1 MLFKKHCYRNKEQTI
16 GWRKCLHNTH
26 ISKGLLS
33 KIFKELL
40 WLNDKNKMEKKI
52 IKDLSAKKYVYGLP
66 VSISKDVAV
75 QSLSCDSLQP
85 HDCSAPGFSV
95 LHDLLHFATV
105 HVHWVGQAIS
115 PSHSLPPPSPFAF
128 SFPQYQGLF
137 QWVGSLASGGQSI
150 GASATVL
157 PVNTQGWFPLDWLV
171 WSCSPRN
178 SPEMYTI
185 FIH

>member
-52 IKDLSAKKYVYGLP
+52 IKDFSAKKYVYGLP
-66 VSISKDVAV
+66 VSMSKDVVAKFWLSATPWLQRSRLLRPPRSSAV
-75 QSLSCDSLQP
+75 CYSSCPLSRSSYLTISS
-85 HDCSAPGFSV
+85 SAAP
-95 LHDLLHFATV
+95 
-105 HVHWVGQAIS
+105 
-115 PSHSLPPPSPFAF
+115 F
-128 SFPQYQGLF
+128 SFCLQFSPVL
-137 QWVGSLASGGQSI
+137 GSFPMSRLIASGGQSI